1 MTHPLSKAY
10 LLINALTR
18 FTTFGTEKPY
28 SLMMVSPGAD
38 APNRSM
44 PRTSPSSP
52 VYLPHPNDEPIS
64 IARRFFTSA
73 GRTSFLYSSDCF
85 SKRSIE
91 GMLTTE
97 TSIFSFANSACA
109 SIARPTSDPEA
120 MRRASGVS
128 FLDLETTYAP
138 FSTPANASSAV

>member
-1 MTHPLSKAY
+1 MRALLSILARSIVSGQLSPTTFAYSKAY

-52 VYLPHPNDEPIS
+52 VYLPHPMMSPFQLQDVFHIC
-64 IARRFFTSA
+64 RKDFV
-73 GRTSFLYSSDCF
+73 LYSSDCF

-128 FLDLETTYAP
+128 F
-138 FSTPANASSAV
+138 